1 MEKQLVILVGPPGS
15 GKSTMA
21 HTLCAEE
28 GYSYINQDKQGKDH
42 ARQFDAAVLAGE
54 NILVDRMNFSKG
66 QRARYIDVAKKNG
79 YYVHII
85 VLHQNYYTCYSR
97 IVGRFGNHET
107 INDEQAARGA
117 LKTFFTKYERPLP
130 DEADKIEFLYPLGEK
145 PSAIICDLDG
155 TLCDVTHRRHFVRRE
170 GRKDWQGFFAGMVD
184 DTPNKWCAD
193 LLKSMSKDY
202 TVVYCSGRPDNW
214 RPHTV
219 EWLKKFDLFDFRNS
233 ANPDFH
239 LYMRSR
245 QDSRQ
250 DNIVKEIILDF
261 EILTRFKPYFM
272 IDDRKQV
279 VDMWRSRGYT
289 CLQCDEGDF

>member
-1 MEKQLVILVGPPGS
+1 MDKQIILLVGPPGS
-15 GKSTMA
+15 GKSTLA
-21 HTLCAEE
+21 KKYEAE
-28 GYSYINQDKQGKDH
+28 GYTYVNQDKQGKGH
-42 ARQFDAAVLAGE
+42 LEVFNRALIAGE

-66 QRARYIDVAKKNG
+66 QRQRYVEGAKAKG
-79 YYVHII
+79 YMVTIV
-85 VLHQNYYTCYSR
+85 VLHENYYTCYNR

-117 LKTFFTKYERPLP
+117 LNTFFTKYERPTEE
-130 DEADKIEFLYPLGEK
+130 EADIRLFLYPEGEK

-155 TLCDVTHRRHFVRRE
+155 TLCDVAHRRHFVRRE
-170 GRKDWQGFFAGMVD
+170 GKKDWQGFFAGMVD
-184 DTPNKWCAD
+184 DIPNEWCGE
-193 LLKSMSKDY
+193 LLKKMSKDH
-202 TVVYCSGRPDNW
+202 TIVYCSGRPDNW

-219 EWLKKFDLFDFRNS
+219 EWLKKFDLFDFRNN

-261 EILTRFKPYFM
+261 EILTRFTPYFM
-272 IDDRKQV
+272 IDDRQQV
-279 VDMWRSRGYT
+279 VDMWRSRGYV
-289 CLQCDEGDF
+289 CLQCDQGDF